1 MNPAPSRQH
10 PADLVSTNLSPEAAG
25 AWSALLEVLRLA
37 RAGPLPLAPST
48 LTAGEGL
55 ITWSA
60 SAGWELTPEAQ
71 AQAQAET
78 EARALL
84 DLYLPLLPP
93 EPTATLT
100 LAHLGQ
106 SLDGFI
112 ATTRGESRY
121 ITGPANIRHLHC
133 LRALADAVLVGAE
146 TVAADDPRLTT
157 RLVPGDNPVRVI
169 LDPRRRL
176 PLERQVFQDGAAPT
190 LLVCAAG
197 PGASRNWGQA
207 EVVTMAATAEGRL
220 PLDVLVAELHR
231 RGLRRLFVE
240 GGGLT
245 VSRFLAAG
253 LLDRLH
259 LAVAPLVIG
268 EGRRGLSLPASPAL
282 GECLR
287 PGCRVFRMGAD
298 ILFDC
303 DVRASLGVA
312 TTRAGAEVGVSVQT
326 PAPQPFPARGEGVRE
341 PAACSTEAPLVRKR
355 AERRQVGTTS
365 GAGVDDLLVGVGTS
379 AGAEPAKAMT
389 ERRRDDSGVI
399 PDLFRIY

>member
-1 MNPAPSRQH
+1 MNPAPSRQY

-71 AQAQAET
+71 AQAQTET
-78 EARALL
+78 EAGALL
-84 DLYLPLLPP
+84 DLYLPLLLP

-176 PLERQVFQDGAAPT
+176 PLERQVFQDRAAPT
-190 LLVCAAG
+190 LLICAAG
-197 PGASRNWGQA
+197 PAIPRNWGQA
-207 EVVTMAATAEGRL
+207 EVVPVAATGEGRL
-220 PLDVLVAELHR
+220 RLDALVAELHR

-259 LAVAPLVIG
+259 LAVAPLMIG

-303 DVRASLGVA
+303 ELRGV
-312 TTRAGAEVGVSVQT
+312 
-326 PAPQPFPARGEGVRE
+326 
-341 PAACSTEAPLVRKR
+341 
-355 AERRQVGTTS
+355 
-365 GAGVDDLLVGVGTS
+365 AGVDTGIGSGSGSGSGPGPGPGPGIGTDGGVG
-379 AGAEPAKAMT
+379 AGLDRAMI
-389 ERRRDDSGVI
+389 ERRRDECGAT

>member
-10 PADLVSTNLSPEAAG
+10 PADLVSTTLSPEAAG

-78 EARALL
+78 EARGLL

-93 EPTATLT
+93 EPTSTLT

-146 TVAADDPRLTT
+146 TVAVDDPRLTT

-169 LDPRRRL
+169 LDPSRRL

-190 LLVCAAG
+190 LLICAVG
-197 PGASRNWGQA
+197 PATPRNWGQA
-207 EVVTMAATAEGRL
+207 EVVPVAATGEGRL
-220 PLDVLVAELHR
+220 RLVALVAELHR

-282 GECLR
+282 GECPR

-303 DVRASLGVA
+303 EVRAG
-312 TTRAGAEVGVSVQT
+312 VGVHAS
-326 PAPQPFPARGEGVRE
+326 AGVDIG
-341 PAACSTEAPLVRKR
+341 A
-355 AERRQVGTTS
+355 
-365 GAGVDDLLVGVGTS
+365 GAGVGVDIGASPATGPGISAGDETRPGVDIS
-379 AGAEPAKAMT
+379 AGAEPAKAI
-389 ERRRDDSGVI
+389 EEPGGDDSGTT
-399 PDLFRIY
+399 PDLSRIY

>member
-10 PADLVSTNLSPEAAG
+10 RANLVSTNLSPEAAG
-25 AWSALLEVLRLA
+25 AWSALLKALRLA
-37 RAGPLPLAPST
+37 RAGPLSPPPRT
-48 LTAGEGL
+48 LTAGDGL

-71 AQAQAET
+71 AQAKT
-78 EARALL
+78 EVGALL
-84 DLYLPLLPP
+84 DLYLPLLPTQP
-93 EPTATLT
+93 SATLT
-100 LAHLGQ
+100 ISHLGQ

-112 ATTRGESRY
+112 ATTRGESCY
-121 ITGPANIRHLHC
+121 INGPANIRHLHC
-133 LRALADAVLVGAE
+133 LRAMSDAVLVGAE

>member
-10 PADLVSTNLSPEAAG
+10 LADLVSPNLSPEAAG
-25 AWSALLEVLRLA
+25 AWSGLLEVLRLA

-71 AQAQAET
+71 AQVET
-78 EARALL
+78 EARDLL

-146 TVAADDPRLTT
+146 TVAVDDPRLTT

-190 LLVCAAG
+190 LLICAAG
-197 PGASRNWGQA
+197 PTTPRNWGQA
-207 EVVTMAATAEGRL
+207 EVVPVAATGEGRL
-220 PLDVLVAELHR
+220 RLDALVAELHR

-259 LAVAPLVIG
+259 LAVAPLMIG

-303 DVRASLGVA
+303 EL
-312 TTRAGAEVGVSVQT
+312 
-326 PAPQPFPARGEGVRE
+326 RG
-341 PAACSTEAPLVRKR
+341 
-355 AERRQVGTTS
+355 
-365 GAGVDDLLVGVGTS
+365 GAGVDTGICSGSGTGIGTDSGIGTDGGVG
-379 AGAEPAKAMT
+379 AGLDRALI
-389 ERRRDDSGVI
+389 ERRRDECGAT
-399 PDLFRIY
+399 PDLSRIY

>member
-1 MNPAPSRQH
+1 MNPAPSRH
-10 PADLVSTNLSPEAAG
+10 HTADLVSTHLSPEAAG
-25 AWSALLEVLRLA
+25 PWSALLEVLRLA
-37 RAGPLPLAPST
+37 RAGPLPLAPTT

-60 SAGWELTPEAQ
+60 SAGWELTPE
-71 AQAQAET
+71 AQAET

-133 LRALADAVLVGAE
+133 LRALVDAVLVGAE

-157 RLVPGDNPVRVI
+157 RLVPGENPVRVI

-197 PGASRNWGQA
+197 PATPRNWGQA
-207 EVVTMAATAEGRL
+207 EVVPVAATAEGRL
-220 PLDVLVAELHR
+220 RLDALVAELHR
-231 RGLRRLFVE
+231 RGLRRLFIE

-282 GECLR
+282 GECPR

-303 DVRASLGVA
+303 EL
-312 TTRAGAEVGVSVQT
+312 
-326 PAPQPFPARGEGVRE
+326 RG
-341 PAACSTEAPLVRKR
+341 
-355 AERRQVGTTS
+355 
-365 GAGVDDLLVGVGTS
+365 GAGVDTGIASASDSDSGSGIGTDGGVG
-379 AGAEPAKAMT
+379 AGLDRAMI
-389 ERRRDDSGVI
+389 ERRRDECGATL
-399 PDLFRIY
+399 DLFRIY

>member
-1 MNPAPSRQH
+1 MNPAGSSKPQ
-10 PADLVSTNLSPEAAG
+10 AQVATAGLSPEAAR
-25 AWSALLEVLRLA
+25 AWSAILEARRLV
-37 RAGPLPLAPST
+37 RAGHLPVPGATLASDSPPP
-48 LTAGEGL
+48 TALAVVSGGF
-55 ITWSA
+55 IVWTA
-60 SAGWELTPEAQ
+60 SAGWEPIPAAQPAAEPANQAEAQ
-71 AQAQAET
+71 AEV
-78 EARALL
+78 RALL
-84 DLYLPLLPP
+84 ELYLPLLPP
-93 EPTATLT
+93 QRTATLT

-176 PLERQVFQDGAAPT
+176 PQERQVFQDGAAPT

-197 PGASRNWGQA
+197 PGTPRNWGQA
-207 EVVTMAATAEGRL
+207 EVVTVAATAEGRL
-220 PLDVLVAELHR
+220 RLDALVAELHR

-259 LAVAPLVIG
+259 LAVAPLVTG

-282 GECLR
+282 AECMR

-303 DVRASLGVA
+303 EV
-312 TTRAGAEVGVSVQT
+312 RAGA
-326 PAPQPFPARGEGVRE
+326 
-341 PAACSTEAPLVRKR
+341 
-355 AERRQVGTTS
+355 
-365 GAGVDDLLVGVGTS
+365 GVGTS
-379 AGAEPAKAMT
+379 AGAEPARVIP
-389 ERRRDDSGVI
+389 ERRRDHGGAT

>member
-1 MNPAPSRQH
+1 MA
-10 PADLVSTNLSPEAAG
+10 TTGLSPEGAR
-25 AWSALLEVLRLA
+25 AWSAILEARRLV
-37 RAGPLPLAPST
+37 RAGHLPLPGATLAPDNPSPAALAAT
-48 LTAGEGL
+48 GGL
-55 ITWSA
+55 IAWSV
-60 SAGWELTPEAQ
+60 SAGWELTGVTEG
-71 AQAQAET
+71 

-84 DLYLPLLPP
+84 DLYQPLLPCD
-93 EPTATLT
+93 PTATLT

-112 ATTRGESRY
+112 ATTRGESCY

-133 LRALADAVLVGAE
+133 LRALADAVLVGTE

-176 PLERQVFQDGAAPT
+176 PLERRVFQDGAAPT
-190 LLVCAAG
+190 LLVCAAA
-197 PGASRNWGQA
+197 PGAPRNWGQA
-207 EVVTMAATAEGRL
+207 EVVTVAATAEGRL
-220 PLDVLVAELHR
+220 RLDALVAELHR
-231 RGLRRLFVE
+231 RGLRHLFVE

-253 LLDRLH
+253 LVDRLH

-303 DVRASLGVA
+303 EVRA
-312 TTRAGAEVGVSVQT
+312 E
-326 PAPQPFPARGEGVRE
+326 
-341 PAACSTEAPLVRKR
+341 
-355 AERRQVGTTS
+355 
-365 GAGVDDLLVGVGTS
+365 
-379 AGAEPAKAMT
+379 AGAEPAWAVT
-389 ERRRDDSGVI
+389 EPRREDEGLATALS
-399 PDLFRIY
+399 RIY

>member
-10 PADLVSTNLSPEAAG
+10 PADLVSTHLSPEAAG
-25 AWSALLEVLRLA
+25 SWSALLEVLRLA
-37 RAGPLPLAPST
+37 RAGPQPLAPTT

-60 SAGWELTPEAQ
+60 SAGWELTPE
-71 AQAQAET
+71 AQAET

-100 LAHLGQ
+100 LA
-106 SLDGFI
+106 
-112 ATTRGESRY
+112 
-121 ITGPANIRHLHC
+121 HC

-190 LLVCAAG
+190 LLVCATG
-197 PGASRNWGQA
+197 PATPRNWGQA
-207 EVVTMAATAEGRL
+207 EVVPVAATAEGRL
-220 PLDVLVAELHR
+220 RLDALVAELHR
-231 RGLRRLFVE
+231 RGLRRLFIE

-282 GECLR
+282 GECPR

-303 DVRASLGVA
+303 EVRAG
-312 TTRAGAEVGVSVQT
+312 VGVHAS
-326 PAPQPFPARGEGVRE
+326 AGVDIG
-341 PAACSTEAPLVRKR
+341 A
-355 AERRQVGTTS
+355 
-365 GAGVDDLLVGVGTS
+365 GAGVGVDIGASPATGPGISAGDETRPGVDIS
-379 AGAEPAKAMT
+379 AGAEPARAI
-389 ERRRDDSGVI
+389 EEPGGDDSGTT
-399 PDLFRIY
+399 PDLSRIY